1 MCVTFFINAY
11 KQHRRL
17 LCVLSPRNGNKD
29 LYEDEDMRF
38 NVPQIL
44 EFSALGYITYQN
56 SKPAGLSLEFKIWRL
71 NFITDLILVNVQII
85 FYLFLV
91 SRLALWNEPK
101 IKLKCHTVRLD
112 QYFWPLTASITSE
125 VNINYTQLCYH
136 ARYLQQIH

>member
-44 EFSALGYITYQN
+44 EFSALGYIFRPRAYN
-56 SKPAGLSLEFKIWRL
+56 C
-71 NFITDLILVNVQII
+71 
-85 FYLFLV
+85 YM
-91 SRLALWNEPK
+91 
-101 IKLKCHTVRLD
+101 HTE
-112 QYFWPLTASITSE
+112 S
-125 VNINYTQLCYH
+125 
-136 ARYLQQIH
+136 

>member
-44 EFSALGYITYQN
+44 EFSA
-56 SKPAGLSLEFKIWRL
+56 
-71 NFITDLILVNVQII
+71 
-85 FYLFLV
+85 
-91 SRLALWNEPK
+91 
-101 IKLKCHTVRLD
+101 H
-112 QYFWPLTASITSE
+112 
-125 VNINYTQLCYH
+125 
-136 ARYLQQIH
+136 RYLTTIPVELGFFGDFALLNT

>member
-44 EFSALGYITYQN
+44 EFSAFGYLLGQGPTI
-56 SKPAGLSLEFKIWRL
+56 AMC
-71 NFITDLILVNVQII
+71 TDN
-85 FYLFLV
+85 Y
-91 SRLALWNEPK
+91 N
-101 IKLKCHTVRLD
+101 TVRPQATRPVFLLGPK
-112 QYFWPLTASITSE
+112 QFE
-125 VNINYTQLCYH
+125 
-136 ARYLQQIH
+136 IHRFM